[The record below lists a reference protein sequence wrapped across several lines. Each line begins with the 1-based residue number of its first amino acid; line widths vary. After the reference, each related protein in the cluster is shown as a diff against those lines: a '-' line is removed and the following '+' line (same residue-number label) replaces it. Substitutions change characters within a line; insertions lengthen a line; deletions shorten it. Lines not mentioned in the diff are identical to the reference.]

1 MPTSMTHATK
11 RLSSGNDREYCC
23 FLQYRPVK
31 ESREKKVVQVPCR
44 IARSRLKAT
53 ISPSTVRDENII
65 KGGEGVKGEKDG
77 EGEEGEGDCECNAP
91 VVEQTGIVRCR
102 VGRGNK

>member
-1 MPTSMTHATK
+1 MTHAMK

-44 IARSRLKAT
+44 MARSRLKAT

-65 KGGEGVKGEKDG
+65 KGARGLRERR
-77 EGEEGEGDCECNAP
+77 
-91 VVEQTGIVRCR
+91 TVRER
-102 VGRGNK
+102 RGRGTVNVMHQLWNRLE